1 VISAHRHHGGR
12 EVSARN
18 GSAGCP
24 TLIIE
29 RGCGKAPQVVQ
40 HENYDLIT
48 DHKLTGKF
56 IPKGDVKRAEL
67 DFVRLGWL
75 SNPASTG
82 AKQLTVGLASGKWRA
97 LSVEEVSDAR
107 PEDASHTE
115 SLKA

>member
-1 VISAHRHHGGR
+1 MEDEKSAPETVLR
-12 EVSARN
+12 A
-18 GSAGCP
+18 A

-48 DHKLTGKF
+48 GHKLTGKF
-56 IPKGDVKRAEL
+56 ILKGDVKRDEL

-82 AKQLTVGLASGKWRA
+82 AKQLTVGLALGKWRA
-97 LSVEEVSDAR
+97 LSVKEEVSDAR
-107 PEDASHTE
+107 PED
-115 SLKA
+115 